1 MKNKTSKRQT
11 KSLKERSLK
20 KGGKNKSLTS
30 STKKTKTQIVPF
42 FLEMLNVIKLF
53 HWNTHSYSQHKA
65 TDELHERLGD
75 HIDKIVEVLLGKE
88 NTRIHQVEKHIRL
101 YDFKS
106 TADFKDRVFL
116 YRQWLMDLD
125 QLFSDKK
132 DADLLNIRDEMV
144 ADINQFLYLLSL
156 DK

>member
-1 MKNKTSKRQT
+1 MKKGKRNNKTKSVKRG
-11 KSLKERSLK
+11 SI
-20 KGGKNKSLTS
+20 KGGKNKSLKAN
-30 STKKTKTQIVPF
+30 KKTKTQIVPF

-53 HWNTHSYSQHKA
+53 HWNTHSYPEHKA
-65 TDELHERLGD
+65 TDELYERLGE
-75 HIDKIVEVLLGKE
+75 HIDKFVEVLLGKE
-88 NTRIHQVEKHIRL
+88 NTRIHQIEKHIRL
-101 YDFKS
+101 YDFKT

-116 YRQWLMDLD
+116 YRQWLSDLD
-125 QLFSDKK
+125 RLFSDKK